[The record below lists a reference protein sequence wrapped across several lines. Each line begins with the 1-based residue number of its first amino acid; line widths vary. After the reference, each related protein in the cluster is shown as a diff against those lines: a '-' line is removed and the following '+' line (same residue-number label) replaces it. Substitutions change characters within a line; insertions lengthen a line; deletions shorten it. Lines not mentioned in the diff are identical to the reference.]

1 MKFVMPTLRRVVFDT
16 NVLISAY
23 LWPGIPRAA
32 LDIIR
37 SGRSTLVSAQP
48 AIEEFVRVLGYR
60 KFGLSPQEIAPLV
73 DDLMSISTI
82 VHPRHTVDVVTRDP
96 TDNLFL
102 EIALQGKCSVL
113 VSGDRHLLDLRR
125 YRRIHIMTP
134 ATFVRSF
141 RDIKGV

>member
-23 LWPGIPRAA
+23 LWPGIPRTA
-32 LDIIR
+32 LDMVR
-37 SGRSTLVSAQP
+37 SGRSILVSAQP

-60 KFGLSPQEIAPLV
+60 KFGLSPEEIVPLV
-73 DDLMSISTI
+73 DDLMSLSTI
-82 VHPRHTVDVVTRDP
+82 VRPRHTV

-102 EIALQGKCSVL
+102 EIALQGNCSIL

-125 YRRIHIMTP
+125 YRRIRIMTP
-134 ATFVRSF
+134 TTFVRSF
-141 RDIKGV
+141 SPHYS

>member
-23 LWPGIPRAA
+23 LWPGIPRTA
-32 LDIIR
+32 LDAVR
-37 SGRSTLVSAQP
+37 SGRILLVSAQP

-60 KFGLSPQEIAPLV
+60 KFGFSPEEIAPLV
-73 DDLMSISTI
+73 DDLMSLAMI

-102 EIALQGKCSVL
+102 EIALQGKCSVW
-113 VSGDRHLLDLRR
+113 VSGDRHLLNLRR
-125 YRRIHIMTP
+125 YRRIRILTP
-134 ATFVRSF
+134 ATFIRSF
-141 RDIKGV
+141 SPHYS

>member
-1 MKFVMPTLRRVVFDT
+1 MPTLRRAVFDT

-23 LWPGIPRAA
+23 LWPGIPRTA
-32 LDIIR
+32 LEMIR
-37 SGRSTLVSAQP
+37 NGSSMLVSAQP

-60 KFGLSPQEIAPLV
+60 KFGLSPEEIAPLV
-73 DDLMSISTI
+73 DDLMSLAMI

-125 YRRIHIMTP
+125 HRRTRILTP
-134 ATFVRSF
+134 ATFVRSCSPHYS
-141 RDIKGV
+141 

>member
-16 NVLISAY
+16 NVLTSAY
-23 LWPGIPRAA
+23 LWPGIPRTA
-32 LDIIR
+32 LDMAR
-37 SGRSTLVSAQP
+37 SGRIILVSAQP

-60 KFGLSPQEIAPLV
+60 KFWLSPEEIAPLV
-73 DDLMSISTI
+73 DDLMSLSTI
-82 VHPRHTVDVVTRDP
+82 VHPRHMVDVVTRDP

-125 YRRIHIMTP
+125 YRRTHILTP
-134 ATFVRSF
+134 ATFVRSY
-141 RDIKGV
+141 RDTEGV

>member
-23 LWPGIPRAA
+23 LWPGSPRAA

-37 SGRSTLVSAQP
+37 SGRSILVSAQP

-82 VHPRHTVDVVTRDP
+82 VRPRHTVDVVTRDP

-125 YRRIHIMTP
+125 YRRTRILTP
-134 ATFVRSF
+134 ATFVRSC
-141 RDIKGV
+141 RDIEDA

>member
-23 LWPGIPRAA
+23 LWPGIPRTA
-32 LDIIR
+32 LDMAR
-37 SGRSTLVSAQP
+37 SGRIILVSAQP

-60 KFGLSPQEIAPLV
+60 KFGFSPEEIAPLV
-73 DDLMSISTI
+73 DDLMSLSTI
-82 VHPRHTVDVVTRDP
+82 VRPRHTVNVVTRDP

-113 VSGDRHLLDLRR
+113 VSGDRHLLDLRQ
-125 YRRIHIMTP
+125 YRRTRIMTP
-134 ATFVRSF
+134 TTFLRFMIPHYS
-141 RDIKGV
+141 

>member
-23 LWPGIPRAA
+23 LWPGIPRTA
-32 LDIIR
+32 LDMAR
-37 SGRSTLVSAQP
+37 SGRIILVSPQP

-60 KFGLSPQEIAPLV
+60 KFGLSPEEIAPLV
-73 DDLMSISTI
+73 DDLMSLSTI

-102 EIALQGKCSVL
+102 EIALQGKCSAL
-113 VSGDRHLLDLRR
+113 VSGDRHLLELRR
-125 YRRIHIMTP
+125 YRRTRILTP
-134 ATFVRSF
+134 VTFVRSC
-141 RDIKGV
+141 RDIERS

>member
-73 DDLMSISTI
+73 DDLMSLSMI
-82 VHPRHTVDVVTRDP
+82 VRPRHTVDVVTRDP

-113 VSGDRHLLDLRR
+113 VSGDRHLLNLRR
-125 YRRIHIMTP
+125 YRRTRILTP
-134 ATFVRSF
+134 AAFVRSF